1 MLRDAQCAS
10 FVRTPP
16 EAIGAVPLPSSQS
29 TLLGRIGPPSSSFN
43 RSGGSPVI
51 GCCDPAV
58 LERDDGPHRV
68 RANSI
73 PDLAKLD
80 GTIRV
85 VDDKVQRFR
94 LGFER

>member
-1 MLRDAQCAS
+1 MLRVAQCAS

-16 EAIGAVPLPSSQS
+16 ETIGAVPLPSSQS
-29 TLLGRIGPPSSSFN
+29 TLLGPIRLPLLILQPLRRPPGIGW
-43 RSGGSPVI
+43 
-51 GCCDPAV
+51 CDPAA
-58 LERDDGPHRV
+58 LGRRDGPNRV

-85 VDDKVQRFR
+85 VDDEVQRFR
-94 LGFER
+94 LGFDR